1 MFFVKHAI
9 VSSAGLFGGV
19 FGWVSAENDAWTLV
33 GAMVGMFSAALVA
46 DVLTQ
51 PMEVNED
58 DDCQDE

>member
-1 MFFVKHAI
+1 MFFVKNAI

-19 FGWVSAENDAWTLV
+19 FGWVSAESDAWTLV

-46 DVLTQ
+46 DILTQ

-58 DDCQDE
+58 DCQDE